1 MRALQYLNRYL
12 KKYRLLLLLGLLFT
26 VSSRVFAVIA
36 PSLVGDSITEIE
48 QFIQSG
54 ATDLTSIKKVL
65 LTNIALITGA
75 ALISVGFTFAMR
87 QTIINVSRHIEF
99 DLKNT
104 IYDHYQKLSLR
115 FYKQNRTGDL
125 MNRISEDVSKV
136 RMYVGPALMYSI
148 NTFTL
153 FIIVIGYMISVAP
166 KLTLYTLLP
175 LPILSFMIYRLSK
188 AIHERSTLVQE
199 MLSQLS
205 TFTQESFSG
214 INVIKSYAIEPDR
227 MSEMRRVSAES
238 HSKNMSL
245 VQVQA
250 WFFPMMILLIGI
262 SNILVIFI
270 GGTQYINGQI
280 ELGILAEFIIY
291 VNMLTW
297 PVATVGWVTSIVQQ
311 AEASQKRINEFLGQ
325 EPEIQDSNTTYK
337 NLDSVAIAFKNVH
350 FTYDDTGIHALN
362 DVSFE
367 LAEGKTLAVIGP
379 TGSGKT
385 TLLQLLSKTYL
396 PNSGEVMLGGNP
408 LNAYTQLDIRNAMSV
423 VPQQPFLFS
432 DSIAY
437 NIRFGKQEAT
447 QEEVELA
454 AKQAAVHENIIDFKA
469 KYDTIVG
476 ERGITLSGGQ
486 KQRVSIARA
495 LIKKSKLLL
504 LDDCLSAV
512 DTKTEETIL
521 SLLKAKKDTT
531 TVIVCHR
538 VSSAK
543 NADFI
548 LTLKNG
554 KVEQFGSHKSLVN
567 KEGYYKELYTQQQLK
582 EKSEEILYHG

>member
-12 KKYRLLLLLGLLFT
+12 KKYRPLLLLGLLFT

-54 ATDLTSIKKVL
+54 ATDLTDIKKVL
-65 LTNIALITGA
+65 LTNIALIIGA
-75 ALISVGFTFAMR
+75 ALISGGFTFAMR
-87 QTIINVSRHIEF
+87 QSIINVSRHIEF

-125 MNRISEDVSKV
+125 MSRISEDVSRV
-136 RMYVGPALMYSI
+136 RMYVGPALMYSV
-148 NTFTL
+148 NTITL
-153 FIIVIGYMISVAP
+153 FVIVISYMVSVAP

-175 LPILSFMIYRLSK
+175 LPVLSVMIYKLSK
-188 AIHERSTLVQE
+188 AIHERSTLVQQ

-205 TFTQESFSG
+205 TFAQESFSG
-214 INVIKSYAIEPDR
+214 INVIKSYAIEPNR
-227 MSEMRRVSAES
+227 IAEMERISAES
-238 HSKNMSL
+238 RTKNMSL

-262 SNILVIFI
+262 SNVLVIFI
-270 GGTQYINGQI
+270 GGSQYIAGQI
-280 ELGILAEFIIY
+280 ELGVLAEFIIY

-325 EPEIQDSNTTYK
+325 EPEIQDSTKTLN
-337 NLDSVAIAFKNVH
+337 SIAQISIAFDNVH
-350 FTYDDTGIHALN
+350 FTYDDTGIHALKG
-362 DVSFE
+362 VSFALE
-367 LAEGKTLAVIGP
+367 EGKTIAVMGP
-379 TGSGKT
+379 TGAGKT

-396 PNSGEVMLGGNP
+396 PHSGEVLLGGKSINDYAQ
-408 LNAYTQLDIRNAMSV
+408 NDIREAMGV

-432 DSIAY
+432 DTIAN
-437 NIRFGKQEAT
+437 NIRFGKQDATEEEIEA
-447 QEEVELA
+447 A
-454 AKQAAVHENIIDFKA
+454 AKQAAVHDNIIAFSE
-469 KYDTIVG
+469 KYDTMLG

-495 LIKKSKLLL
+495 LIKQPKLLL

-512 DTKTEETIL
+512 DTETEEAIL
-521 SLLKAKKDTT
+521 TSLKASNKNTT

-543 NADFI
+543 NADYVLI
-548 LTLKNG
+548 LQDGEVAQFGTHASLLKND
-554 KVEQFGSHKSLVN
+554 
-567 KEGYYKELYTQQQLK
+567 GYYKDLYAQQRL
-582 EKSEEILYHG
+582 EEEDM

>member
-1 MRALQYLNRYL
+1 MRALQYVNRYL
-12 KKYRLLLLLGLLFT
+12 KKYRYLLLLGFFFT
-26 VSSRVFAVIA
+26 VSSRVFAVLA

-54 ATDLTSIKKVL
+54 SSDLSAIKKIL
-65 LTNIALITGA
+65 LINIALIIGA
-75 ALISVGFTFAMR
+75 ALISVAFTFSMR
-87 QTIINVSRHIEF
+87 QTIINVSRHIEY

-125 MNRISEDVSKV
+125 MSRISEDVSRV

-148 NTFTL
+148 NTVTL
-153 FIIVIGYMISVAP
+153 FIIVISYMVSVAP

-175 LPILSFMIYRLSK
+175 LPILSIMIYRLSK
-188 AIHERSTLVQE
+188 AIHERSTLVQQ

-205 TFTQESFSG
+205 TFAQESFSG
-214 INVIKSYAIEPDR
+214 INVIKSYAIESNR
-227 MSEMRRVSAES
+227 ITEMARISTES
-238 HSKNMSL
+238 RGKNMSL

-262 SNILVIFI
+262 SNVLVIFI
-270 GGTQYINGQI
+270 GGSQYINGQI
-280 ELGILAEFIIY
+280 ELGVLAEFIIY

-325 EPEIQDSNTTYK
+325 EPEIQDTSSANQK
-337 NLDSVAIAFKNVH
+337 IDNVAVAFKDVH
-350 FTYDDTGIHALN
+350 FTYDDTGIQAL
-362 DVSFE
+362 DGVSFD
-367 LAEGKTLAVIGP
+367 LAQGKTLAIMGP

-385 TLLQLLSKTYL
+385 TLLQLPSKTYM
-396 PNSGEVMLGGNP
+396 PYSGVVMLGGNP
-408 LNAYTQLDIRNAMSV
+408 LPQYAQEDIRNAMGV
-423 VPQQPFLFS
+423 VPQQAFLFS
-432 DSIAY
+432 ETIAN
-437 NIRFGKQEAT
+437 NIRFGKQDAT
-447 QEEVELA
+447 QEEIESA
-454 AKQAAVHENIIDFKA
+454 AKRAAVHENIMGFNA
-469 KYDTIVG
+469 QYNTMLG

-495 LIKKSKLLL
+495 LIKEPKLLL

-512 DTKTEETIL
+512 DTETEEAIL
-521 SLLKAKKDTT
+521 SSLKTINKNTT
-531 TVIVCHR
+531 TIIVCHR

-543 NADFI
+543 NADYI
-548 LTLKNG
+548 LILEAG
-554 KVEQFGSHKSLVN
+554 KVAQFGTHASLLKS
-567 KEGYYKELYTQQQLK
+567 EGYYKELYAQQRLEK
-582 EKSEEILYHG
+582 ESKSTF

>member
-12 KKYRLLLLLGLLFT
+12 KKYRPLLLLGLLFT

-54 ATDLTSIKKVL
+54 ATDLTDIKKVL
-65 LTNIALITGA
+65 LTNIALIIGA
-75 ALISVGFTFAMR
+75 ALISGGFTFAMR
-87 QTIINVSRHIEF
+87 QSIINVSRHIEF

-125 MNRISEDVSKV
+125 MSRISEDVSRV
-136 RMYVGPALMYSI
+136 RMYVGPALMYSV
-148 NTFTL
+148 NTITL
-153 FIIVIGYMISVAP
+153 FVIVISYMVSVAP

-175 LPILSFMIYRLSK
+175 LPVLSVMIYKLSK
-188 AIHERSTLVQE
+188 AIHERSTLVQQ

-205 TFTQESFSG
+205 TFAQESFSG
-214 INVIKSYAIEPDR
+214 INVIKSYAIEPNR
-227 MSEMRRVSAES
+227 IAEMERISAES
-238 HSKNMSL
+238 RTKNMSL

-262 SNILVIFI
+262 SNVLVIFI
-270 GGTQYINGQI
+270 GGSQYIAGQI
-280 ELGILAEFIIY
+280 ELGVLAEFIIY

-325 EPEIQDSNTTYK
+325 EPEIQDSNTTF
-337 NLDSVAIAFKNVH
+337 NTLEETSIAFKNVH
-350 FTYDDTGIHALN
+350 FTYDDTGIHALQG
-362 DVSFE
+362 VSFALE
-367 LAEGKTLAVIGP
+367 AGKTIAVMGP
-379 TGSGKT
+379 TGAGKT

-396 PNSGEVMLGGNP
+396 PHSGEVMLGGKSINDYAQ
-408 LNAYTQLDIRNAMSV
+408 NDIREAMGV

-432 DSIAY
+432 DTIAN
-437 NIRFGKQEAT
+437 NIRFGKQDAT
-447 QEEVELA
+447 EEEIQAA
-454 AKQAAVHENIIDFKA
+454 AKQAAVHDNIIAFSE
-469 KYDTIVG
+469 KYETMLG

-495 LIKKSKLLL
+495 LIKQPKLLL

-512 DTKTEETIL
+512 DTETEEAIL
-521 SLLKAKKDTT
+521 TSLKATNKNTT

-543 NADFI
+543 NADYI
-548 LTLKNG
+548 LILKDG
-554 KVEQFGSHKSLVN
+554 SVTQFGTHASLI
-567 KEGYYKELYTQQQLK
+567 KDDGYYKDLYAQQRL
-582 EKSEEILYHG
+582 EEENL

>member
-1 MRALQYLNRYL
+1 MRALQYVNRYL
-12 KKYRLLLLLGLLFT
+12 KKYRYLLLLGFFFT
-26 VSSRVFAVIA
+26 VSSRVFAVLA

-54 ATDLTSIKKVL
+54 SSDLSAIKKILV
-65 LTNIALITGA
+65 TNITLIIGA
-75 ALISVGFTFAMR
+75 AFISVAFTFSMR
-87 QTIINVSRHIEF
+87 QTIINVSRHIEY

-125 MNRISEDVSKV
+125 MSRISEDVSRV

-148 NTFTL
+148 NTVTL
-153 FIIVIGYMISVAP
+153 FIIVISYMVSVAP

-175 LPILSFMIYRLSK
+175 LPILSIMIYRLSK
-188 AIHERSTLVQE
+188 AIHERSTLVQQ

-205 TFTQESFSG
+205 TFAQESFSG
-214 INVIKSYAIEPDR
+214 INVIKSYAIESNR
-227 MSEMRRVSAES
+227 ITEMARISTES
-238 HSKNMSL
+238 RGKNMSL

-270 GGTQYINGQI
+270 GGSQYINGQI
-280 ELGILAEFIIY
+280 ELGVLAEFIIY

-325 EPEIQDSNTTYK
+325 EPEIQDTSSANQK
-337 NLDSVAIAFKNVH
+337 IGNVAVAFKDVH
-350 FTYDDTGIHALN
+350 FTYDDTGIQAL
-362 DVSFE
+362 DGVSFD
-367 LAEGKTLAVIGP
+367 LAQGKTLAIMGP

-396 PNSGEVMLGGNP
+396 PYSGVVMLGGNP
-408 LNAYTQLDIRNAMSV
+408 LPQYAQEDIRNAMGV
-423 VPQQPFLFS
+423 VPQQAFLFS
-432 DSIAY
+432 DTIAN
-437 NIRFGKQEAT
+437 NIRFGKQDAT
-447 QEEVELA
+447 QEEIESA
-454 AKQAAVHENIIDFKA
+454 AKRAAVHENIMGFNA
-469 KYDTIVG
+469 QYNTMLG

-495 LIKKSKLLL
+495 LIKEPKLLL

-512 DTKTEETIL
+512 DTETEEAIL
-521 SLLKAKKDTT
+521 SSLKAINKNTT
-531 TVIVCHR
+531 TIIVCHR

-543 NADFI
+543 NADYI
-548 LTLKNG
+548 LILEAG
-554 KVEQFGSHKSLVN
+554 KVAQFGTHASLLKS
-567 KEGYYKELYTQQQLK
+567 EGYYNELYA
-582 EKSEEILYHG
+582 

>member
-12 KKYRLLLLLGLLFT
+12 KKYRSLLLLGLLFT
-26 VSSRVFAVIA
+26 VFSRVFAVLA

-48 QFIQSG
+48 KFIQSG
-54 ATDLTSIKKVL
+54 ETDLTAIKKTL
-65 LTNIALITGA
+65 LTNIALIIGA
-75 ALISVGFTFAMR
+75 ALISGGFTFVMR
-87 QTIINVSRHIEF
+87 QSIINVSRHIEY

-104 IYDHYQKLSLR
+104 VYNQYQKLSLR

-125 MNRISEDVSKV
+125 MSRISEDVSRV
-136 RMYVGPALMYSI
+136 RMYVGPALMYSV
-148 NTFTL
+148 NTITL
-153 FIIVIGYMISVAP
+153 FIIVISYMVSVAP

-175 LPILSFMIYRLSK
+175 LPILSVMIYKLSK
-188 AIHERSTLVQE
+188 AIHERSTLVQQ

-205 TFTQESFSG
+205 TFAQETFSG
-214 INVIKSYAIEPDR
+214 INVIKSYAIEPNR
-227 MSEMRRVSAES
+227 IAEMERISEES
-238 HSKNMSL
+238 RTKNMSL

-262 SNILVIFI
+262 SNVLVIFI
-270 GGTQYINGQI
+270 GGSQYISGQI
-280 ELGILAEFIIY
+280 ELGVLAEFIIY

-311 AEASQKRINEFLGQ
+311 AEASQKRINEFLAQ
-325 EPEIQDSNTTYK
+325 EPDIQDNEKTLRTIEHMS
-337 NLDSVAIAFKNVH
+337 IAFDSVH
-350 FTYDDTGIHALN
+350 FTYDDTGIQALKG
-362 DVSFE
+362 VSFAVE
-367 LAEGKTLAVIGP
+367 EGKTIAIMGP

-396 PNSGEVMLGGNP
+396 PHSGEVMIGGKSINDYAQ
-408 LNAYTQLDIRNAMSV
+408 NDIREAMGV

-432 DSIAY
+432 DTISN
-437 NIRFGKQEAT
+437 NIRFGKQDAT
-447 QEEVELA
+447 EKEIVAA
-454 AKQAAVHENIIDFKA
+454 AKQAAVHDNIDAFSA
-469 KYDTIVG
+469 KYETMLG

-495 LIKKSKLLL
+495 LIKNPKLLL

-512 DTKTEETIL
+512 DTETEEAIL
-521 SLLKAKKDTT
+521 TSLKATNKNTT

-543 NADFI
+543 NADYI
-548 LTLKNG
+548 LILKDG
-554 KVEQFGSHKSLVN
+554 EVAQFGTHKSLI
-567 KEGYYKELYTQQQLK
+567 KDDGYYKDLYTQQRL
-582 EKSEEILYHG
+582 EEESI

>member
-1 MRALQYLNRYL
+1 MRALQYLNIYL
-12 KKYRLLLLLGLLFT
+12 KKYRSLLLLGLFFT
-26 VSSRVFAVIA
+26 VSSRVFAVLA

-48 QFIQSG
+48 RFIQSG
-54 ATDLTSIKKVL
+54 TTDLSSIKKVL
-65 LTNIALITGA
+65 LTNIALIIGA
-75 ALISVGFTFAMR
+75 AFVSGGFTFAMR

-125 MNRISEDVSKV
+125 MSRISEDVSRV
-136 RMYVGPALMYSI
+136 RMYVGPALMYSV
-148 NTFTL
+148 NTITL
-153 FIIVIGYMISVAP
+153 FVIVISYMVSVAP
-166 KLTLYTLLP
+166 KLTLYTILP
-175 LPILSFMIYRLSK
+175 LPILSVMIYRLSK
-188 AIHERSTLVQE
+188 AIHERSTLVQQ

-205 TFTQESFSG
+205 TFAQESFSG
-214 INVIKSYAIEPDR
+214 INVIKSYAIETNR
-227 MSEMRRVSAES
+227 VAEMEHISAES
-238 HSKNMSL
+238 RSKNMSL

-270 GGTQYINGQI
+270 GGSQYIAGQI
-280 ELGILAEFIIY
+280 ELGVLAEFIIY

-325 EPEIQDSNTTYK
+325 EPDIQDKSTNLYSLKNTTITF
-337 NLDSVAIAFKNVH
+337 DNVH
-350 FTYDDTGIHALN
+350 FKYDDTGIHALN
-362 DVSFE
+362 GVSFSLE
-367 LAEGKTLAVIGP
+367 EGKTLAVMGP
-379 TGSGKT
+379 TGAGKT

-396 PNSGEVMLGGNP
+396 PHSGEVILGGKSINDYAQ
-408 LNAYTQLDIRNAMSV
+408 NDIRQAMGV

-432 DSIAY
+432 DTIAN
-437 NIRFGKQEAT
+437 NIRFGKHDATEKEIEA
-447 QEEVELA
+447 A
-454 AKQAAVHENIIDFKA
+454 AKQAAVHDNIIEFAA
-469 KYDTIVG
+469 KYDTMLG

-495 LIKKSKLLL
+495 LIRQPKLLL

-512 DTKTEETIL
+512 DTETEEAIL
-521 SLLKAKKDTT
+521 TSLKSTNKNTT
-531 TVIVCHR
+531 TIIVCHR

-543 NADFI
+543 NADYI
-548 LTLKNG
+548 LILKDG
-554 KVEQFGSHKSLVN
+554 KVAQFGTHDTLIQ
-567 KEGYYKELYTQQQLK
+567 EDGYYKELYTQQHL
-582 EKSEEILYHG
+582 EEETP

>member
-1 MRALQYLNRYL
+1 MRALQYVNRYL
-12 KKYRLLLLLGLLFT
+12 KKYRYLLLLGFFFT
-26 VSSRVFAVIA
+26 VSSRVFAVLA

-54 ATDLTSIKKVL
+54 SSDLSAIKKILV
-65 LTNIALITGA
+65 TNIALIIGA
-75 ALISVGFTFAMR
+75 AFISVAFTFSMR
-87 QTIINVSRHIEF
+87 QTIINVSRHIEY

-125 MNRISEDVSKV
+125 MSRISEDVSRV

-148 NTFTL
+148 NTVTL
-153 FIIVIGYMISVAP
+153 FIIVISYMVSVAP

-175 LPILSFMIYRLSK
+175 LPILSIMIYRLSK
-188 AIHERSTLVQE
+188 AIHERSTLVQQ

-205 TFTQESFSG
+205 TFAQESFSG
-214 INVIKSYAIEPDR
+214 INVIKSYAIESNR
-227 MSEMRRVSAES
+227 ITEMARISTES
-238 HSKNMSL
+238 RGKNMSL

-262 SNILVIFI
+262 SNVLVIFI
-270 GGTQYINGQI
+270 GGSQYINGQI
-280 ELGILAEFIIY
+280 ELGVLAEFIIY

-325 EPEIQDSNTTYK
+325 EPEIQDTSSANQK
-337 NLDSVAIAFKNVH
+337 IDNVAVAFKDVH
-350 FTYDDTGIHALN
+350 FTYDDTGIQAL
-362 DVSFE
+362 DGVSFD
-367 LAEGKTLAVIGP
+367 LAQGKTLAIMGP

-396 PNSGEVMLGGNP
+396 PYSGVVMLGGNP
-408 LNAYTQLDIRNAMSV
+408 LPQYAQEDIRNAMGV
-423 VPQQPFLFS
+423 VPQQAFLFS
-432 DSIAY
+432 DTIAN
-437 NIRFGKQEAT
+437 NIRFGKQDAT
-447 QEEVELA
+447 QEEIESA
-454 AKQAAVHENIIDFKA
+454 AKRAAVHENIMGFNA
-469 KYDTIVG
+469 QYNTMLG

-495 LIKKSKLLL
+495 LIKEPKLLL

-512 DTKTEETIL
+512 DTETEEAIL
-521 SLLKAKKDTT
+521 SSLKAINKNPTT
-531 TVIVCHR
+531 IIVCHR

-543 NADFI
+543 NADYI
-548 LTLKNG
+548 LILEAG
-554 KVEQFGSHKSLVN
+554 KVAQFGTHASLLKS
-567 KEGYYKELYTQQQLK
+567 EGYYKELYAQQRLEK
-582 EKSEEILYHG
+582 ESKSTF

>member
-1 MRALQYLNRYL
+1 LRALQYLNRYL
-12 KKYRLLLLLGLLFT
+12 KKYRFLILLGLLFT
-26 VSSRVFAVIA
+26 VSSRVFAVLA

-54 ATDLTSIKKVL
+54 ATDLTSIKRVL
-65 LTNIALITGA
+65 LTNIALIVGA
-75 ALISVGFTFAMR
+75 ALISGGFTFAMR

-125 MNRISEDVSKV
+125 MNRISEDVSRV

-148 NTFTL
+148 NTATL
-153 FIIVIGYMISVAP
+153 FIIVISYMASVAP

-175 LPILSFMIYRLSK
+175 LPVLSFMIYRLSK

-205 TFTQESFSG
+205 TFAQESFSG
-214 INVIKSYAIEPDR
+214 INVIKSYAIESDR
-227 MSEMRRVSAES
+227 IAEMQRISAES
-238 HSKNMSL
+238 RTKNMSL

-270 GGTQYINGQI
+270 GGSQYINGQI
-280 ELGILAEFIIY
+280 ELGVLAEFIIY

-325 EPEIQDSNTTYK
+325 EPEIQDSNAAYK

-362 DVSFE
+362 GVSFE
-367 LAEGKTLAVIGP
+367 LAEGKTLAVMGP

-396 PNSGEVMLGGNP
+396 PHSGEVMLGGNP
-408 LNAYTQLDIRNAMSV
+408 LDAYTQHDIRNAMGV
-423 VPQQPFLFS
+423 VPQQAFLFS
-432 DSIAY
+432 DTIAN
-437 NIRFGKQEAT
+437 NIRFGKQDAT
-447 QEEVELA
+447 QEEIETA
-454 AKQAAVHENIIDFKA
+454 AKQAAVHENIIDFAA
-469 KYDTIVG
+469 KYDTMLG

-495 LIKKSKLLL
+495 LIKQPKLLL

-512 DTKTEETIL
+512 DTETEEAIL
-521 SLLKAKKDTT
+521 SSLKAKKDTT

-543 NADFI
+543 NADHI
-548 LTLKNG
+548 LILDNG
-554 KVEQFGSHKSLVN
+554 KVKQFGSHKSLVN
-567 KEGYYKELYTQQQLK
+567 KEGYYKELYTQQRL
-582 EKSEEILYHG
+582 EEESAEIS

>member
-1 MRALQYLNRYL
+1 MRALQYVNRYL
-12 KKYRLLLLLGLLFT
+12 KKYRYLLLLGFFFT
-26 VSSRVFAVIA
+26 VSSRVFAVLA

-54 ATDLTSIKKVL
+54 SSDLSAIKKILV
-65 LTNIALITGA
+65 TNITLIIGA
-75 ALISVGFTFAMR
+75 AFISVAFTFSMR
-87 QTIINVSRHIEF
+87 QTIINVSRHIEY

-125 MNRISEDVSKV
+125 MSRISEDVSRV

-148 NTFTL
+148 NTVTL
-153 FIIVIGYMISVAP
+153 FIIVISYMVSVAP

-175 LPILSFMIYRLSK
+175 LPILSIMIYKLSK
-188 AIHERSTLVQE
+188 AIHERSTLVQQ

-205 TFTQESFSG
+205 TFAQESFSG
-214 INVIKSYAIEPDR
+214 INVIKSYAIESNR
-227 MSEMRRVSAES
+227 ITEMARISTES
-238 HSKNMSL
+238 RGKNMSL

-262 SNILVIFI
+262 SNVLVIFI
-270 GGTQYINGQI
+270 GGSQYINGQI

-325 EPEIQDSNTTYK
+325 EPEIQDTSSANQK
-337 NLDSVAIAFKNVH
+337 IDNVAVAFKDVH
-350 FTYDDTGIHALN
+350 FTYDDTGIQAL
-362 DVSFE
+362 DGVSFD
-367 LAEGKTLAVIGP
+367 LAQGKTLAIMGP

-396 PNSGEVMLGGNP
+396 PYSGVVMLGGNP
-408 LNAYTQLDIRNAMSV
+408 LPQYAQEDIRNAMGV
-423 VPQQPFLFS
+423 VPQQAFLFS
-432 DSIAY
+432 DTIAN
-437 NIRFGKQEAT
+437 NIRFGKQDAT
-447 QEEVELA
+447 QEEIESA
-454 AKQAAVHENIIDFKA
+454 AKRAAVHENIMGFNA
-469 KYDTIVG
+469 QYNTMLG

-495 LIKKSKLLL
+495 LIKEPKLLL

-512 DTKTEETIL
+512 DTETEEAIL
-521 SLLKAKKDTT
+521 SSLKAINKNTT
-531 TVIVCHR
+531 TIIVCHR

-543 NADFI
+543 NADYI
-548 LTLKNG
+548 LILEAG
-554 KVEQFGSHKSLVN
+554 KVAQFGTHASLLKS
-567 KEGYYKELYTQQQLK
+567 EGYYKELYAQQRLEK
-582 EKSEEILYHG
+582 ESKSTF

>member
-12 KKYRLLLLLGLLFT
+12 KKYRSLLLLGLLFT
-26 VSSRVFAVIA
+26 VFSRVFAVLA

-48 QFIQSG
+48 KFIQSG
-54 ATDLTSIKKVL
+54 ETDLTAIKKTL
-65 LTNIALITGA
+65 LTNIALIIGA
-75 ALISVGFTFAMR
+75 ALISGGFTFVMR
-87 QTIINVSRHIEF
+87 QSIINVSRHIEY

-104 IYDHYQKLSLR
+104 VYNQYQKLSLR

-125 MNRISEDVSKV
+125 MSRISEDVSRV
-136 RMYVGPALMYSI
+136 RMYVGPALMYSV
-148 NTFTL
+148 NTITL
-153 FIIVIGYMISVAP
+153 FIIVISYMVSVAP

-175 LPILSFMIYRLSK
+175 LPILSVMIYKLSK
-188 AIHERSTLVQE
+188 AIHERSTLVQQ

-205 TFTQESFSG
+205 TFAQETFSG
-214 INVIKSYAIEPDR
+214 INVIKSYAIEPNR
-227 MSEMRRVSAES
+227 IVEMERISEES
-238 HSKNMSL
+238 RTKNMSL

-262 SNILVIFI
+262 SNVLVIFI
-270 GGTQYINGQI
+270 GGSQYISGQI
-280 ELGILAEFIIY
+280 ELGVLAEFIIY

-311 AEASQKRINEFLGQ
+311 AEASQKRINEFLAQ
-325 EPEIQDSNTTYK
+325 EPDIQDNEKTLRTIEHMS
-337 NLDSVAIAFKNVH
+337 IAFDAVH
-350 FTYDDTGIHALN
+350 FTYDDTGIQALKG
-362 DVSFE
+362 VSFAVE
-367 LAEGKTLAVIGP
+367 EGKTIAIMGP

-396 PNSGEVMLGGNP
+396 PHSGEVMIGGKSINDYAQ
-408 LNAYTQLDIRNAMSV
+408 NDIREAMGV

-432 DSIAY
+432 DTISN
-437 NIRFGKQEAT
+437 NIRFGKQDAT
-447 QEEVELA
+447 EKEIVAA
-454 AKQAAVHENIIDFKA
+454 AKQAAVHDNIDAFSA
-469 KYDTIVG
+469 KYETMLG

-495 LIKKSKLLL
+495 LIKNPKLLL

-512 DTKTEETIL
+512 DTETEEAIL
-521 SLLKAKKDTT
+521 TSLKATNKNTT

-543 NADFI
+543 NADYI
-548 LTLKNG
+548 LILKDG
-554 KVEQFGSHKSLVN
+554 EVAQFGTHKSLI
-567 KEGYYKELYTQQQLK
+567 KDDGYYKDLYTQQRL
-582 EKSEEILYHG
+582 EEESI

>member
-1 MRALQYLNRYL
+1 MRALQYVNRFL
-12 KKYRLLLLLGLLFT
+12 KKYRYLLLLGFFFT
-26 VSSRVFAVIA
+26 VSSRVFAVLA

-54 ATDLTSIKKVL
+54 SSDLSAIKKILV
-65 LTNIALITGA
+65 TNITLIIGA
-75 ALISVGFTFAMR
+75 AFISVAFTFSMR
-87 QTIINVSRHIEF
+87 QTIINVSRHIEY

-125 MNRISEDVSKV
+125 MSRISEDVSRV

-148 NTFTL
+148 NTVTL
-153 FIIVIGYMISVAP
+153 FIIVISYMVSVAP

-175 LPILSFMIYRLSK
+175 LPILSIMIYRLSK
-188 AIHERSTLVQE
+188 AIHERSTLVQQ

-205 TFTQESFSG
+205 TFAQESFSG
-214 INVIKSYAIEPDR
+214 INVIKSYAIESNR
-227 MSEMRRVSAES
+227 ITEMARISTES
-238 HSKNMSL
+238 RGKNMSL

-262 SNILVIFI
+262 SNVLVIFI
-270 GGTQYINGQI
+270 GGSQYINGQI
-280 ELGILAEFIIY
+280 ELGVLAEFIIY

-325 EPEIQDSNTTYK
+325 EPEIQDTSSANQK
-337 NLDSVAIAFKNVH
+337 IDNVAVAFKDVH
-350 FTYDDTGIHALN
+350 FTYDDTGIQAL
-362 DVSFE
+362 DGVSFD
-367 LAEGKTLAVIGP
+367 LAQGKTLAIMGP

-396 PNSGEVMLGGNP
+396 PYSGVVMLGGNP
-408 LNAYTQLDIRNAMSV
+408 LPQYAQEDIRNAMGV
-423 VPQQPFLFS
+423 VPQQAFLFS
-432 DSIAY
+432 DTIAN
-437 NIRFGKQEAT
+437 NIRFGKQDAT
-447 QEEVELA
+447 QEEIESA
-454 AKQAAVHENIIDFKA
+454 AKRAAVHENIMGFNA
-469 KYDTIVG
+469 QYNTMLG

-495 LIKKSKLLL
+495 LIKEPKLLL

-512 DTKTEETIL
+512 DTETEEAIL
-521 SLLKAKKDTT
+521 SSLKAINKNTT
-531 TVIVCHR
+531 TIIVCHR

-543 NADFI
+543 NADYI
-548 LTLKNG
+548 LILEAG
-554 KVEQFGSHKSLVN
+554 KVAQFGTHASLLKS
-567 KEGYYKELYTQQQLK
+567 EGYYKELYAQQRLEK
-582 EKSEEILYHG
+582 ESKSTF